1 MNNEIVKE
9 NLIKMVKREKNI
21 TFIEIER
28 YFDCI
33 GYCYEG
39 DKELRSGTDKNT
51 IFWSG
56 WNNQAIQLLQE
67 LVQDN
72 LINMKC
78 TQYIAYYLNGV
89 IIEYPVYKGDRPF
102 KQWLPVEF
110 N

>member
-39 DKELRSGTDKNT
+39 DK
-51 IFWSG
+51 
-56 WNNQAIQLLQE
+56 
-67 LVQDN
+67 
-72 LINMKC
+72 
-78 TQYIAYYLNGV
+78 
-89 IIEYPVYKGDRPF
+89 
-102 KQWLPVEF
+102 
-110 N
+110 